1 VDLESGGLTVRRKII
16 MTRVDLESGGP
27 RYLYRHVN
35 SRLKLFMTSCMRL
48 MMEVFAA
55 ALA

>member
-1 VDLESGGLTVRRKII
+1 

-35 SRLKLFMTSCMRL
+35 SRLKLFMTSCMCL

-55 ALA
+55 ALAWSLILQ